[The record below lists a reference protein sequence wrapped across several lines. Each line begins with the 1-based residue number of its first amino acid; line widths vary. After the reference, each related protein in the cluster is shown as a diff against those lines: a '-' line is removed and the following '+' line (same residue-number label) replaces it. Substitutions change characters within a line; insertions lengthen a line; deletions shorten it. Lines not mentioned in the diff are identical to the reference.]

1 MGNSRKVI
9 LLPRIHSE
17 GTFGGLSLYAC
28 DFFML
33 YGLVLNTL
41 IPKESVTFNDH
52 GHPECAVCVFIPGS
66 FDGRLSHFGHA

>member
-1 MGNSRKVI
+1 MRNSRKVI

-17 GTFGGLSLYAC
+17 GTFGGLSLYAY
-28 DFFML
+28 DFFVS

-52 GHPECAVCVFIPGS
+52 GHPECVFIPGS